1 MKSNKIN
8 LRVFVIN
15 GLLLLIFVPLLH
27 HRGHAQVLAF
37 DQLEIRYD
45 QGHYRSVYR
54 KARRLLDKPD
64 YDFSLIPNYYLALAK
79 LQLAQNE
86 GWLKRHKYAIV
97 EAKRTFERLQRT
109 HEGKA
114 VLKTHQYE
122 VSALKKDLRSWLET
136 LKDKGKKDRFDLVQ
150 HLINDLFA
158 DVPEVTSLPEDK
170 ATSVPTEKIELEPQS
185 TTKNSARGQLLS
197 RGEELL
203 GVPYKWAGESP
214 KGFDCSG
221 FTRYLMTTE
230 LNQSIDRRAADQYKS
245 AKKIKRKHVQPG
257 DFVFFDNGSGISHV
271 GIVYS
276 TNNGS
281 IQMIHASSSV
291 GISIVDIYQSSYWR
305 SRIAGFGTYFD

>member
-1 MKSNKIN
+1 MDSSNIN
-8 LRVFVIN
+8 FRIFLIK
-15 GLLLLIFVPLLH
+15 GLLLLTFVPLMH
-27 HRGHAQVLAF
+27 QKGQAQVLAF
-37 DQLEIRYD
+37 DQLEMRYD
-45 QGHYRSVYR
+45 QEHYRSVYR

-64 YDFSLIPNYYLALAK
+64 YDFSLIPTYYLGLAK

-86 GWLKRHKYAIV
+86 GWLQRHKYAVV

-109 HEGKA
+109 HEGRA
-114 VLKTHQYE
+114 VLKTHEYE

-136 LKDKGKKDRFDLVQ
+136 LKDQGKKDRFELVE
-150 HLINDLFA
+150 HLITDLFA
-158 DVPEVTSLPEDK
+158 DVPEVTSLPEDE
-170 ATSVPTEKIELEPQS
+170 AQPEPSEKIEIEPNKTAGSNVRQ
-185 TTKNSARGQLLS
+185 QLLS

-203 GVPYKWAGESP
+203 GVPYKWAGETP

-230 LNQSIDRRAADQYKS
+230 LNKSIDRRAADQYKS
-245 AKKIKRKHVQPG
+245 ANKVKRKNVQPG

-276 TNNGS
+276 TNNRS

-291 GISIVDIYQSSYWR
+291 GISIVDIYQSTYWK
-305 SRIAGFGTYFD
+305 SRIAGFGTYF